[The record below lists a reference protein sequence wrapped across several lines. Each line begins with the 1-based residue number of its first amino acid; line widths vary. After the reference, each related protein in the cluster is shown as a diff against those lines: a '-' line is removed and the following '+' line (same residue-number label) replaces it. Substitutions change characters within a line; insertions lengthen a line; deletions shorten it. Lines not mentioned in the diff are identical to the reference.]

1 MGDEIKFN
9 KNVQTTGIKKAEL
22 LNELKNQGIS
32 DAEALTIF
40 DKFNT
45 NTVGDSAD
53 VLDMDEQVGLLAF
66 MKNIAG
72 DDETITKDE
81 FNAKSSMTDGVG
93 MDAFNKTVTAFQ
105 SLVDK
110 DPEDNKKV
118 TFDKNGEV
126 KVDGKTYA
134 YGDNAKFETRTVE
147 NNNKKVTQKL
157 RQKYDLVTLNDTW
170 KNSREDGN
178 KIASGDEKYKDIAKA
193 TSAREVLDKILEA
206 KGIDTKNIKQ
216 DDMHK
221 LLQTMIKFNPSIFD
235 RETGNV
241 WIDAD
246 WTKLDFPKA
255 TKIKEMISDSADLSG
270 VSDNVKYEKAS
281 ADKADETDKADE
293 ADKAEEDKAPEVK
306 VGDDNITV
314 SSGGIEYASIKPSN
328 GVFSG
333 DSVLRIQQGK
343 NKGKYKFVTDDG
355 DNLNFGK
362 FKVKRPNGGDPR
374 ISVGEYNVKKL
385 VGTDEN
391 GATVEY
397 EVTTDSNGFMTV
409 TIEENGKEVKV
420 SLEKFLAMQKDQ
432 AKDEDKE

>member
-9 KNVQTTGIKKAEL
+9 KNVQTTGIKKADL

-32 DAEALTIF
+32 DTEALTIF

-110 DPEDNKKV
+110 DKDKKEV

-178 KIASGDEKYKDIAKA
+178 KIASGDKKYKDIAKA

-206 KGIDTKNIKQ
+206 KGVDTKNIEQ
-216 DDMHK
+216 EDMLK

-246 WTKLDFPKA
+246 WTKLDFPK
-255 TKIKEMISDSADLSG
+255 TIKIKEMISGSADLSG
-270 VSDNVKYEKAS
+270 VSDNVKYEEAS
-281 ADKADETDKADE
+281 TDKADE
-293 ADKAEEDKAPEVK
+293 ADKSGEADKSEEDKAPEVK
-306 VGDDNITV
+306 TNGDNITV
-314 SSGGIEYASIKPSN
+314 SSGETEYASITSSS
-328 GVFSG
+328 GWFSG
-333 DSVLRIQQGK
+333 DSVLRIKQGK
-343 NKGKYKFVTDDG
+343 NKGKYKFVADDG
-355 DNLNFGK
+355 DNLNFSK

-374 ISVGEYNVKKL
+374 ISVEGYNVKKI

-391 GATVEY
+391 GAIVEY
-397 EVTTDSNGFMTV
+397 KVTTDSNGFMTV
-409 TIEENGKEVKV
+409 TIEENGQEVKV
-420 SLEKFLAMQKDQ
+420 SLEKFLSMQKD
-432 AKDEDKE
+432 

>member
-9 KNVQTTGIKKAEL
+9 KNVQTTGIKKADL

-32 DAEALTIF
+32 DTEALTIF
-40 DKFNT
+40 DKFDT

-53 VLDMDEQVGLLAF
+53 VIDMDEQVSLLAF

-105 SLVDK
+105 NLVDK
-110 DPEDNKKV
+110 DKKDNKEV

-126 KVDGKTYA
+126 KVDGKTYT
-134 YGDNAKFETRTVE
+134 YGDNAKFETRTME

-157 RQKYDLVTLNDTW
+157 RQKYDLVSLNDTW
-170 KNSREDGN
+170 KNNRDDGN

-193 TSAREVLDKILEA
+193 TSAKEVLDGILEA
-206 KGIDTKNIKQ
+206 KGIKTKNIKQ
-216 DDMHK
+216 EDMHK

-246 WTKLDFPKA
+246 WTKLDFPKE
-255 TKIKEMISDSADLSG
+255 TEIEKMISDSADLSG
-270 VSDNVKYEKAS
+270 VSDSVKYEKAS
-281 ADKADETDKADE
+281 ADKADKADKSDKAE
-293 ADKAEEDKAPEVK
+293 EVEKSEEDKAPEVK
-306 VGDDNITV
+306 SNGDNITV
-314 SSGGIEYASIKPSN
+314 SSGETEYASITSSS
-328 GVFSG
+328 GWFSE
-333 DSVLRIQQGK
+333 DSVLRIKQGK
-343 NKGKYKFVTDDG
+343 NKGKYKFVADDG

-374 ISVGEYNVKKL
+374 ISVEGYNIKKI

-391 GATVEY
+391 GAIVEY
-397 EVTTDSNGFMTV
+397 KVTTDSNGFMTV
-409 TIEENGKEVKV
+409 TIEENGQEVKV
-420 SLEKFLAMQKDQ
+420 SLEKFLSMQKD
-432 AKDEDKE
+432 